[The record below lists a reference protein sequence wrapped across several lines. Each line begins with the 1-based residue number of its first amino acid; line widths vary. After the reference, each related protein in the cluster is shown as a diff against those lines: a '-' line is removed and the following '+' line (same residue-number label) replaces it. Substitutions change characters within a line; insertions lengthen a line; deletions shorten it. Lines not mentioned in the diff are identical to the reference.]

1 MATHLQLETL
11 ALRLL
16 CTGTSEAGVRS
27 ALVPLLQGYE
37 WKSTL
42 HRAIFDA
49 ITTIPSG
56 DPQVLRQLLP
66 AKLTRMG
73 FPDVDWEEIFSP
85 PSHSKDEAIA
95 MVRQM
100 LAGA

>member
-11 ALRLL
+11 ALGLL
-16 CTGTSEAGVRS
+16 CAGTSEGAARD
-27 ALVPLLQGYE
+27 ALVPLLQGYT

-49 ITTIPSG
+49 VSAFPSN
-56 DPQVLRQLLP
+56 DAETLRQLLP

-85 PSHSKDEAIA
+85 LSLSSDEAIA

-100 LAGA
+100 IAGA